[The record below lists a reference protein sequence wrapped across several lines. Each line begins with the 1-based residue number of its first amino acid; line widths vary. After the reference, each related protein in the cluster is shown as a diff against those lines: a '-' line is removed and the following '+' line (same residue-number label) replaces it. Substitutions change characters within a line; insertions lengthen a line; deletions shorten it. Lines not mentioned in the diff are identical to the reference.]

1 MPYLAGETPELND
14 RVQHVGGQIGT
25 VYHIDPNRASIPGD
39 EIVGVNF
46 ADGTSVGSSRASE
59 YSLISRG

>member
-25 VYHIDPNRASIPGD
+25 VY
-39 EIVGVNF
+39 
-46 ADGTSVGSSRASE
+46 TSTQTEHPFPEMRSSE
-59 YSLISRG
+59 LISMTEPRLARLAPANTR